1 MCPSENSPQ
10 ATAPLRLL
18 RQHRADR
25 ADRAER
31 VLQLKRREQQALS
44 LSIEQTRAAVE
55 LARQHESRQQ
65 AVLAGRYQ
73 GQLLSPRMLSGW
85 HESQRQ
91 LAAQTAQQSSALQ
104 GLLAQ
109 QRQVVLD
116 VESARQYA
124 VDCLRNV
131 EKLEQL
137 SALLAEEAGWPDH
150 QE

>member
-18 RQHRADR
+18 RQHR

-55 LARQHESRQQ
+55 LTRQHESRQQ
-65 AVLAGRYQ
+65 AALAGRYQ

-85 HESQRQ
+85 HASQHQ

-104 GLLAQ
+104 GLLEQ

-124 VDCLRNV
+124 VECLRNV

-137 SALLAEEAGWPDH
+137 SALLAEEAGWPNH

>member
-18 RQHRADR
+18 RQHR

-55 LARQHESRQQ
+55 LTRQHESRQQ
-65 AVLAGRYQ
+65 AALAGRYQ

-91 LAAQTAQQSSALQ
+91 LAAQTAQQASALQ

>member
-25 ADRAER
+25 AER
-31 VLQLKRREQQALS
+31 VLQLKRRE
-44 LSIEQTRAAVE
+44 
-55 LARQHESRQQ
+55 QQ

-104 GLLAQ
+104 GLLEQ

-124 VDCLRNV
+124 VECLRNV

>member
-25 ADRAER
+25 AER
-31 VLQLKRREQQALS
+31 VLQLKRRE
-44 LSIEQTRAAVE
+44 
-55 LARQHESRQQ
+55 QQ

-104 GLLAQ
+104 GLLEQ

-124 VDCLRNV
+124 GECQRKV
-131 EKLEQL
+131 EKLLEL
-137 SALLAEEAGWPDH
+137 SMLLAEEAGWPSH

>member
-18 RQHRADR
+18 RQHR

-91 LAAQTAQQSSALQ
+91 
-104 GLLAQ
+104 
-109 QRQVVLD
+109 VVLD

-124 VDCLRNV
+124 VECLRNV

-137 SALLAEEAGWPDH
+137 SALLAEEAGWPNH

>member
-18 RQHRADR
+18 RQHR

-65 AVLAGRYQ
+65 AALAARYQ

-91 LAAQTAQQSSALQ
+91 
-104 GLLAQ
+104 
-109 QRQVVLD
+109 VVLD

-124 VDCLRNV
+124 VECLRNV

-137 SALLAEEAGWPDH
+137 SALLAEEAGWPNH